1 MIIFSSRGLSSPEV
15 HIHSN
20 GGSWSNFKMSGHS
33 SVLWISDRFH
43 IKKEEKEVNVNE
55 KNGLVELSNDTS
67 RVEFHS
73 LRLKRKKDEWRPDL
87 RLQRLHLTSN
97 SKRSTKKI
105 DRPSH

>member
-1 MIIFSSRGLSSPEV
+1 MAVPGL
-15 HIHSN
+15 
-20 GGSWSNFKMSGHS
+20 
-33 SVLWISDRFH
+33 ISKCQVTPAYYGLVIVF
-43 IKKEEKEVNVNE
+43 ILKKKEKEVNVNE